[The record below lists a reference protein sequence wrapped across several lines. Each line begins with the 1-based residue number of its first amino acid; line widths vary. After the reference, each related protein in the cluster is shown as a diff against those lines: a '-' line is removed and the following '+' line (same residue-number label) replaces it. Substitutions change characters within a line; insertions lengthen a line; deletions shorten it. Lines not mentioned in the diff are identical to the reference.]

1 MRTSSCSARVL
12 PLRART
18 ATNPGHAAI
27 SAGRYRVL
35 SRLLPR
41 ATARYR
47 VRYRVLPR
55 SLPRA
60 TAFAIACYFLATACY
75 FFVAP
80 ATAFYRVLPRAT
92 ALSAAVLLREAK
104 KNGSYR
110 VLSVLPGSTGFYR
123 VLSCTTACY
132 KKNRVRS
139 ILPRATQ
146 KNRVRSILPR
156 KTGKTGK
163 DEETRFYPYYRFY
176 FFWGGSP
183 DAPGPS
189 EAGRRS
195 ASAPRVEPR
204 ALELHAAVK
213 FPSKI

>member
-1 MRTSSCSARVL
+1 MYKRSHATTRHETATSKGYYILSSEFFCFADLNFCLCWFAQEQVHVPGQSSSSSSSCSARAL

-80 ATAFYRVLPRAT
+80 ATACYRVLPRAT

-132 KKNRVRS
+132 SKK
-139 ILPRATQ
+139 PRAIDT
-146 KNRVRSILPR
+146 
-156 KTGKTGK
+156 T
-163 DEETRFYPYYRFY
+163 
-176 FFWGGSP
+176 
-183 DAPGPS
+183 A
-189 EAGRRS
+189 
-195 ASAPRVEPR
+195 
-204 ALELHAAVK
+204 
-213 FPSKI
+213 